1 MTSSLLPQ
9 PGDMLF
15 FHSAGFVG
23 RMIRLGERLR
33 HPTQPHWVN
42 HVGVCVE
49 PDGDGLPRIVQAGAS
64 GVAYAYLKDID
75 AAYDIVEAERFPVIG
90 DDPTWGLPD
99 RISIVAQA
107 HDLVGAKYGWLTIIS
122 IVLNVLT
129 PKWIRVP
136 DFRRG
141 TTYICSAAA
150 AWCLHAGG
158 ADIDT
163 YDIYQI
169 MPSELR
175 ELAE

>member
-1 MTSSLLPQ
+1 MSISLLPN
-9 PGDMLF
+9 PGDILF
-15 FHSAGFVG
+15 FHSKGFVG
-23 RMIRLGERLR
+23 AMIRLGERLR

-49 PDGDGLPRIVQAGAS
+49 DDGDGLPRIVQAGAN

-75 AAYDIVEAERFPVIG
+75 AEYEVVSADAFPTVTDVEIDRYAVIC
-90 DDPTWGLPD
+90 
-99 RISIVAQA
+99 QA
-107 HDLVGAKYGWLTIIS
+107 HDLVGAKYGWLTILS
-122 IVLNVLT
+122 IVVNVLT
-129 PKWIRVP
+129 PRWIRIP

-163 YDIYQI
+163 YDLYQI
-169 MPSELR
+169 MPSELFA
-175 ELAE
+175 LAE

>member
-1 MTSSLLPQ
+1 MEPESTLPD
-9 PGDMLF
+9 PGDIIF
-15 FHSAGFVG
+15 FHSNGFVG
-23 RMIRLGERLR
+23 SMIRLGERLR
-33 HPTQPHWVN
+33 HPTQPHWTN
-42 HVGVCVE
+42 HVGVVVE
-49 PDGDGLPRIVQAGAS
+49 PGASGFPRIVQAGAS

-75 AAYDIVEAERFPVIG
+75 ASYQVVATERFPSV
-90 DDPTWGLPD
+90 TEYAVD
-99 RISIVAQA
+99 RASVVEQA
-107 HDLVGAKYGWLTIIS
+107 HALVGAKYGWLTIIS
-122 IVLNVLT
+122 IILNVLT